1 MKLEEIQKPN
11 KEDWY
16 STVQVATFMNCS
28 YELVA
33 KLIKS
38 GKIKAVNISRG
49 TKKAIYRIKAEDVK
63 AYYDNFYN
71 KKTTAGEGHT
81 EGDSRLSS

>member
-16 STVQVATFMNCS
+16 STVDVATFMGCS

-49 TKKAIYRIKAEDVK
+49 AKKKIYRVKAEDVQT
-63 AYYDNFYN
+63 YYNQIFNAPHRPQGVD
-71 KKTTAGEGHT
+71 E
-81 EGDSRLSS
+81 